1 MMLLFLKARPTEA
14 QAEAGNYKMKRRR
27 FRGLSISVENP
38 AGSVREG
45 VDRTGRAWRVKMP
58 CDYGYIR
65 RTEGVDG
72 DQVDCFI
79 GPDEDA
85 PNVYVVHTRKAGAWD
100 RYDEDKCMLGFRTR
114 ADAVRAFRAAYSDP
128 RFLGPITTLP
138 FDEFKAK
145 ALATLEK
152 PKMIKAVLFRKARD
166 PADRHTLDMFGA
178 GTHIEARTRKDGV
191 VQGYHVGAAAPAS
204 AVQPAAAAPPK
215 PSARAVA
222 ALRILEA
229 GGRFSEALE
238 RGYGGR
244 EQLAMR
250 LLDARGRPV
259 KGFGYKTYQELRD
272 ARRLRRMPGPQGS
285 ALRSNWALDRGEE
298 QQSAPPASPAARP
311 TTYTVGGGTHP
322 GGTYRKVLA
331 TKDKPG
337 MVKAALIFLK
347 AHVRGHT
354 RRLRSGKVVTVAPFE
369 RRGDAAAPAAAP
381 ADSPGG
387 QVLEQSGVVRVIYRG
402 TNDSGERISGGIAEG
417 TLFAAA
423 DEATAKN
430 YAGTGGKIERIG
442 VKQDAKVL
450 VEGTKEFAQVT
461 GRRRGKLI
469 DTMRKGEN
477 LKTAADDAAA
487 KARAA
492 GYDALEFTSLKDL
505 GIAIFNEDK
514 FVRDYSPSQQ
524 INQSPAFD
532 GPKVGN
538 TPIGD
543 ATEIEVGGAQRPTR
557 NSGGQPIHPTEEG
570 IRNFWRWFGDSKVVD
585 AGGKPLVVYH
595 GSYADIDEF
604 DPSMSGSSG
613 FSSADCAIE
622 FTDDPYVASH
632 YAGASDQYAR
642 VSDEAGA
649 VYPVYLKI
657 ERPFVITRNM
667 HNGNFSVGHQYANA
681 IKRLRE
687 GDDSPDMMREYGVD
701 EKYVDAEKLADA
713 WEKGVI
719 DGIVIEGAKWDAFD
733 SDENTQYIVFDPK
746 QIKSAS
752 GNSGAFDQDSP
763 KITKSAP
770 MVVFV
775 KSYVRAHVRRTKDGK
790 VISVGSYHNSVVPEP
805 APLRGRG
812 KDTLTGDL
820 FGAQPPK
827 VVDGKKQTVTEPTDE
842 LIDEHRRLV
851 RVLESPSHADD
862 KAEAARQREE
872 LREYEGRA
880 EHGDPDGAEEPK
892 FIGDADAGQTIN
904 GGKAKVI
911 GNFKTKAAAE
921 AAASK
926 SDTYRVTGYEAG
938 KFPRGWVVTEAT
950 SGARPVF
957 QGWKR
962 ENSNTRSISTRSG
975 RFMAYVANSGYITL
989 TDRKTGRTWR
999 GEAADKKNPLETVS
1013 KVAAMMEPMT
1023 S

>member
-1 MMLLFLKARPTEA
+1 MIILRKAQPTPAEI
-14 QAEAGNYKMKRRR
+14 EAGNYKKRHRR
-27 FRGLSISVENP
+27 FRGLDITIESP

-45 VDRTGRAWRVKMP
+45 TGPNGKRWRTKMRL
-58 CDYGYIR
+58 DYGYIR
-65 RTEGVDG
+65 RTEGADG
-72 DQVDCFI
+72 DHVDCYV
-79 GPDEDA
+79 GPDEEA
-85 PNVYVVHTRKAGAWD
+85 PNVYVVHQRKAGDWQA
-100 RYDEDKCMLGFRTR
+100 YDEDKSMLGFPNK
-114 ADAVRAFRAAYSDP
+114 AAAVRAYLAHYDDK
-128 RFLGPITTLP
+128 RFLGEVTVMP
-138 FDEFKAK
+138 FDEFK
-145 ALATLEK
+145 
-152 PKMIKAVLFRKARD
+152 D
-166 PADRHTLDMFGA
+166 
-178 GTHIEARTRKDGV
+178 
-191 VQGYHVGAAAPAS
+191 
-204 AVQPAAAAPPK
+204 
-215 PSARAVA
+215 
-222 ALRILEA
+222 
-229 GGRFSEALE
+229 
-238 RGYGGR
+238 
-244 EQLAMR
+244 
-250 LLDARGRPV
+250 
-259 KGFGYKTYQELRD
+259 
-272 ARRLRRMPGPQGS
+272 
-285 ALRSNWALDRGEE
+285 
-298 QQSAPPASPAARP
+298 
-311 TTYTVGGGTHP
+311 
-322 GGTYRKVLA
+322 KVLA

-369 RRGDAAAPAAAP
+369 RRGDAAAAP
-381 ADSPGG
+381 QASADHAP
-387 QVLEQSGVVRVIYRG
+387 Q
-402 TNDSGERISGGIAEG
+402 TD
-417 TLFAAA
+417 TP
-423 DEATAKN
+423 
-430 YAGTGGKIERIG
+430 
-442 VKQDAKVL
+442 
-450 VEGTKEFAQVT
+450 EF
-461 GRRRGKLI
+461 R
-469 DTMRKGEN
+469 
-477 LKTAADDAAA
+477 
-487 KARAA
+487 
-492 GYDALEFTSLKDL
+492 
-505 GIAIFNEDK
+505 
-514 FVRDYSPSQQ
+514 
-524 INQSPAFD
+524 
-532 GPKVGN
+532 
-538 TPIGD
+538 
-543 ATEIEVGGAQRPTR
+543 
-557 NSGGQPIHPTEEG
+557 
-570 IRNFWRWFGDSKVVD
+570 RWFGDSKVVD

-613 FSSADCAIE
+613 FSSADGAIE

-713 WEKGVI
+713 WEKGGI

-827 VVDGKKQTVTEPTDE
+827 GVDGKKQDEETPDHERGEDGRRSALAMLPKQASFRDGKGIASGKVAVEIDGDVVSNYHEKPEDAAKEAMKFMAQNSDWEAKSKAEESAIRELRSRLVGGGLASDNDLKLLGLRPGSSGMKWFIPAAARLFGVSPRAIRPIVSDMIVNGKTESGADVEFVPPKKALRAIADQVRAGGTAAPTVTAPASE

-851 RVLESPSHADD
+851 QVLESPSHADD
-862 KAEAARQREE
+862 KAEAAKQREE
-872 LREYEGRA
+872 LRGYEGRA
-880 EHGDPDGAEEPK
+880 GNVRPSYEDVFDLISQYAPKVQPLFADGWQRFPAGNYARQVKEELIRQADYQKERRPHVASALVRAAAEITRREAEESKPTISPSPGAAAGGDFGQPLSMLKDGLDGVDLGTIGEAQYALGADGEVYRRRGDEAGTYGGWRWQFKASHAAQYRKDPLLGAIAERVADLVGSSPMVDGAAASPASEEPK

-904 GGKAKVI
+904 GGKVKVI

-926 SDTYRVTGYEAG
+926 SDTYRVTGYEGG
-938 KFPRGWVVTEAT
+938 KFARGWVVEEAT

-962 ENSNTRSISTRSG
+962 ENANTRSISTRSG
-975 RFMAYVANSGYITL
+975 RFVAHVANSGAITL
-989 TDRKTGRTWR
+989 TDRKTSRTWR
-999 GEAADKKNPLETVS
+999 GEAADKKNPLATVS
-1013 KVAAMMEPMT
+1013 EVAAAMEFMA
-1023 S
+1023 